1 MIRRAGLATLLAAAT
16 VAAGASAE
24 PVPWRRTETRA
35 DCADFDPLRQ
45 PLFGDLHVHTSLSHD
60 AYLRFT
66 RVGPRDAYAF
76 ARGAPVLLPDEAG
89 NPTRSVTI
97 DRPLDFTAVTDHAE
111 FFGEVLLCTTDSS
124 PAYGDPLCVAARTLS
139 DPATE
144 RSEFLNWSVPL
155 GLPDPPPGQPF
166 CTLPGV
172 DCDTAAVSVW
182 GDIQAAAEEAYDRSS
197 ACEFTTLIG
206 YEHSA
211 APGGSHL
218 HRNVI
223 FRNAN
228 VPAFA
233 TSYLETGQDGAPQ
246 PLWTALE
253 HDCIDAGTGCEV
265 LTIPHNSNLSG
276 GKRWPDPI
284 DVEDARRRQQRE
296 PLVEIFQHK
305 TSSECHFDRTVG
317 LGADTADELCAFERD
332 PRDRQLPIVPPVESY
347 PRRNM
352 VRNVLKDG
360 LAIERTLGVNPF
372 RFGIIA
378 STDTHTGTPGAT
390 AERGWQGARGV
401 VDATD
406 ETRIAG
412 GSFAEVPLRYNPGG
426 LAVVWAEERSRDA
439 IFAALARR
447 ETYGTSGTRPIVRFF
462 AGALDGVDCGSPT
475 LVADAYRTGVPM
487 GGELGPDARGRPPRF
502 LVWAQKDP
510 AGVDLQR
517 VQIVKGWLDASGTP
531 RETVVDVAGDAENG
545 AGVDEATCAPT
556 GSGAAELCTVWED
569 PDFDPTTE
577 SFYYVRVLE
586 NPTCRWH
593 AWACKAAGV
602 DPFAADCLDQAA
614 AHGGAPWDQCCDG
627 QDPWVTPVIQE
638 RAWTSPV
645 WYRPRGI
652 VAVRGALKRGRRPG
666 HDVIK
671 LAATVGEL
679 PIVADP
685 TTSGARFAFGEHW
698 VVDVPPAAWRKTRR
712 GWRTIRDVPGL
723 RKAIIRRKRTG
734 RAVIKVRSA
743 PTDLSAVEQTEQIAE
758 VHVDVGPWSA
768 THARRWQTFRRGLRP
783 PR

>member
-1 MIRRAGLATLLAAAT
+1 MRRLVGPLATLGALL
-16 VAAGASAE
+16 VAGVALGE
-24 PVPWRRTETRA
+24 PVPWRRTETRMS
-35 DCADFDPLRQ
+35 CADFAPLRQ
-45 PLFGDLHVHTSLSHD
+45 PLFGDLHVHTSVSHD
-60 AYLRFT
+60 ASLRLT
-66 RVGPRDAYAF
+66 RVTPRDAYAF
-76 ARGAPVLLPDEAG
+76 AKGATVLLPAEDGEQS
-89 NPTRSVTI
+89 RSVTI

-111 FFGEVLLCTTDSS
+111 FFGEVLLCNTAES
-124 PAYGDPLCVAARTLS
+124 PAYDAPLCVGARTLS
-139 DPATE
+139 DPDTE
-144 RSEFLNWSVPL
+144 RLEFLSWSTPL
-155 GLPDPPPGQPF
+155 GLLNPPSGQPI
-166 CTLPGV
+166 CSLAGV
-172 DCDTAAVSVW
+172 DCDVAAVSVW
-182 GDIQAAAEEAYDRSS
+182 ADVQAAAEESYDRSD
-197 ACEFTTLIG
+197 ACGFTTLVG

-223 FRNAN
+223 FRNAV
-228 VPAFA
+228 VPAVA
-233 TSYLETGQDGAPQ
+233 TSYLETGESGAPQ
-246 PLWTALE
+246 PLWAALE
-253 HDCIDAGTGCEV
+253 RDCTDAGTGCEA

-276 GKRWPDPI
+276 GLRWPDPI
-284 DVEDARRRQQRE
+284 DIDDARRRQRRE

-305 TSSECHFDRTVG
+305 TSSECHFDRSVG
-317 LGADTADELCAFERD
+317 LGAGTADELCAFERD
-332 PRDRQLPIVPPVESY
+332 PRDRQLPIIRPVESY

-352 VRNVLKDG
+352 VRNVLEDG

-372 RFGIIA
+372 RLGILA

-406 ETRIAG
+406 ALRIAG
-412 GSFAEVPLRYNPGG
+412 GSFAELQMRFNPGG

-447 ETYGTSGTRPIVRFF
+447 ETYGTSGTRPTVRFF
-462 AGALDGVDCGSPT
+462 GGAIGAGACGSPT
-475 LVADAYRTGVPM
+475 LVEDAYRAGVPM
-487 GGELGPDARGRPPRF
+487 GGELGPSRDGAAPSF

-517 VQIVKGWLDASGTP
+517 VQIVKGWVDAAGEVH
-531 RETVVDVAGDAENG
+531 ETVVDLAGDAGNG

-556 GSGAAELCTVWED
+556 GAGAAELCAVWTD
-569 PDFDPTTE
+569 PDFDPTRE

-593 AWACKAAGV
+593 AWACKDAGV
-602 DPFAADCLDQAA
+602 DPFAADCLEQAA
-614 AHGGAPWDQCCDG
+614 VVGAPFDQCCDG

-652 VAVRGALKRGRRPG
+652 VAVKGALKRGRKPG
-666 HDVIK
+666 RDAIK
-671 LAATVGEL
+671 LSVAVDEL
-679 PIVADP
+679 PSVADP

-698 VVDVPPAAWRKTRR
+698 VVEVPPAAWRATRR
-712 GWRTIRDVPGL
+712 GWRTTGEVPGL
-723 RKAIIRRKRTG
+723 RKAKVRLRRNG
-734 RAVIKVRSA
+734 RATIKIRSA
-743 PTDLSAVEQTEQIAE
+743 ALDLTAVEQTEQLAE

-768 THARRWQTFRRGLRP
+768 TYARRWDVYRRGLRP